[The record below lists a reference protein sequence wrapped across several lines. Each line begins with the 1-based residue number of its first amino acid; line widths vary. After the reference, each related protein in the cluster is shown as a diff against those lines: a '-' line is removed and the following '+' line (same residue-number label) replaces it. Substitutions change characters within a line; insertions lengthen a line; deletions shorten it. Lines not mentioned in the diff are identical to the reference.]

1 MTRPAARPRYRYPVK
16 PQTVA
21 LLLALWCL
29 LAVVPALFIALFVD
43 MNTDDPPGYVLLVW
57 IVGYLLQFAV
67 FAVLAAKMA
76 RSNVVGWLIASLV
89 PWLANW
95 LAPMSPWWLL
105 ACAAIVLGY
114 SAWFYRSFKA

>member
-1 MTRPAARPRYRYPVK
+1 VK
-16 PQTVA
+16 PRTVA

-29 LAVVPALFIALFVD
+29 LAIAPALVIAVFFDVD
-43 MNTDDPPGYVLLVW
+43 TTDPSGYVLLVW

-67 FAVLAAKMA
+67 FAVLAARTA
-76 RSNVVGWLIASLV
+76 GANLVGWLIASLV

-105 ACAAIVLGY
+105 ACAAILVGY
-114 SAWFYRSFKA
+114 SAWFYRSVARR

>member
-1 MTRPAARPRYRYPVK
+1 VK
-16 PQTVA
+16 PRTVA

-29 LAVVPALFIALFVD
+29 LAVAPALFIALFVD

-67 FAVLAAKMA
+67 FATLAAKTA